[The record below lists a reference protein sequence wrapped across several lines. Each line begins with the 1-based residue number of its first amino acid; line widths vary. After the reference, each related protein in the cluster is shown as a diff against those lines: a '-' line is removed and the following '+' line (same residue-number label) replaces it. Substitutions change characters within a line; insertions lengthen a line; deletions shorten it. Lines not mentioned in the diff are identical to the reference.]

1 MAARTIA
8 DIENDLRQ
16 AKIELE
22 PIQKARDEAVKKVN
36 DFYHELEKY
45 KIDNKMYHPMSDLL
59 QYANKYVNNIK
70 LIEEDEDGDLDIET
84 MYGDEFFMVTENG
97 YLSYSSEYGGVMDY
111 DVSENAYVMWYHY
124 MRTVRKFIGFMEID
138 VKEEN

>member
-1 MAARTIA
+1 MTTRTIT

-22 PIQKARDEAVKKVN
+22 PIERARDEAVKKVN
-36 DFYHELEKY
+36 KFYHELEKY
-45 KIDNKMYHPMSDLL
+45 KIDNNMYRPMSDLL
-59 QYANKYVNNIK
+59 QYANRNINNIK
-70 LIEEDEDGDLDIET
+70 LVEEYENGTLNVEN
-84 MYGDEFFMVTENG
+84 MYGDEFFKVTEKG

-111 DVSENAYVMWYHY
+111 NESENAYVMWCRY

-138 VKEEN
+138 IEEEN